1 MKYEFNKVLGGLSR
15 WIGDNLYH
23 RMNDVQEVLA
33 RVVIGRV
40 LSNEEGIKA
49 ALVNNGIVRTFG
61 IIDEDGM
68 VDVDT
73 LFNDIKREVER
84 KGKITVN
91 IPLVGKIS
99 LSPEDVDDMRGY
111 ICAR

>member
-40 LSNEEGIKA
+40 LSDEEDIKA
-49 ALVNNGIVRTFG
+49 GLVKNGIVRRSEESRVRKECSDPSRTSEPVG
-61 IIDEDGM
+61 I
-68 VDVDT
+68 
-73 LFNDIKREVER
+73 
-84 KGKITVN
+84 
-91 IPLVGKIS
+91 
-99 LSPEDVDDMRGY
+99 
-111 ICAR
+111 